1 MSGARYTKNGL
12 LIPTDWLKKLGQDVR
27 VQRGDGVVI
36 IESKQRETSRKHLAQ
51 LVKKL
56 RQAGEELGL
65 LRQAEIDALVDEVRQ
80 VRAGHR

>member
-27 VQRGDGVVI
+27 IQRGDGVVI

-56 RQAGEELGL
+56 RQASTVPSSVTMSM
-65 LRQAEIDALVDEVRQ
+65 ATSS
-80 VRAGHR
+80 

>member
-12 LIPTDWLKKLGQDVR
+12 LIPAAWLKKLGQDVR

-36 IESKQRETSRKHLAQ
+36 IESKQRETARKRLAR

-56 RQAGEELGL
+56 RQASQELGSI
-65 LRQAEIDALVDEVRQ
+65 RQAEIDALVDDVRQ
-80 VRAGHR
+80 GRAGHR

>member
-12 LIPTDWLKKLGQDVR
+12 LIPAAWLKKLGQDVR

-36 IESKQRETSRKHLAQ
+36 IESKQRETARKRLVR

-56 RQAGEELGL
+56 RQAGEELGP
-65 LRQAEIDALVDEVRQ
+65 LRQAEIDALVDDVRQ
-80 VRAGHR
+80 GRAGHR